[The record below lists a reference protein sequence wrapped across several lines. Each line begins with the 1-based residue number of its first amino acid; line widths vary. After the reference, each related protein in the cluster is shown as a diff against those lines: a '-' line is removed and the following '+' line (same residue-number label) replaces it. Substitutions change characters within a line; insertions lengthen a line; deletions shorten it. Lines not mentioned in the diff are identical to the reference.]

1 MNENNVSSP
10 PPMSDMAPPP
20 IPPLTPTTLVDGMED
35 KEEEHAVTESV
46 SAEDTLKNDNDSKE
60 IRCEDVFEE
69 NIESDLNKESRSSKM
84 TDTND
89 DIAES
94 MDEHDITNFAQHW
107 DPSIMLSQQSHNH
120 NNSIEDDEEL
130 EDEPFTRVN
139 VPSEE
144 HQVETLRRRNCC
156 LSARAT
162 GIACLVSFT
171 ATAAIGLVLPDN
183 HVPLLLLACLSIVLV
198 SAMLFQSLYAH
209 VLVTLVDQYPSA
221 ERNDRGDLTEPLVL
235 SASDSV

>member
-1 MNENNVSSP
+1 MNESDVSSP
-10 PPMSDMAPPP
+10 PPMPDMAPPP
-20 IPPLTPTTLVDGMED
+20 IPPLTPTTLVEGMED
-35 KEEEHAVTESV
+35 KEEHAVTESV
-46 SAEDTLKNDNDSKE
+46 SAGDTLKNDNDSKE
-60 IRCEDVFEE
+60 IRCEDVIEE
-69 NIESDLNKESRSSKM
+69 NIERDLNRESRSSKM

-94 MDEHDITNFAQHW
+94 MNEHDITNFAQHW
-107 DPSIMLSQQSHNH
+107 DPSIMLSQRSHNH

-130 EDEPFTRVN
+130 EDEPFTRAN
-139 VPSEE
+139 IPLEE

-171 ATAAIGLVLPDN
+171 ATAAVGLVLPDN
-183 HVPLLLLACLSIVLV
+183 HAPLLLLACLSIVLV

-209 VLVTLVDQYPSA
+209 VLVTLVDQYPSGD
-221 ERNDRGDLTEPLVL
+221 RNDRGDLTEPLVP